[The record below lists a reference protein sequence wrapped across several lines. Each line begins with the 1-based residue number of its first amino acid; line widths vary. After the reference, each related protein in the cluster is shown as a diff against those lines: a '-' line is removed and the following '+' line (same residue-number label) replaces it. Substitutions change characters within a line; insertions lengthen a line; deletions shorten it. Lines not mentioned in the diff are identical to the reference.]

1 MQRLGNDDISLFY
14 GITMQDIEPSEK
26 GMVKFKGH
34 IPVSDTGLELV
45 RGDKVGIVDG
55 VLSKVTGDKYIAV
68 AISRDFI
75 KIKST

>member
-1 MQRLGNDDISLFY
+1 
-14 GITMQDIEPSEK
+14 
-26 GMVKFKGH
+26 MVKFKGH

-75 KIKST
+75 KVKST